1 MSIFAISDL
10 HLPGGTCKP
19 MDVFGAHWAGH
30 FERICTD
37 WRARVQADDLV
48 LLPGDLSWA
57 MQMEQALPDLYA
69 IGALPGRKVLLR
81 GNHDYWWNGIGRV
94 RAALPAGMFALQNDA
109 LRFGRHVLCGTR
121 GWLCPGAQQFGAED
135 ERIYRREVQRLELSL
150 QQAVRRAEEGPE
162 PGELLAMMHYP
173 PFAEKETPTG
183 FTALLEAFG
192 VRTVVYGHLH
202 GAALQSA
209 FSGELRGTVY
219 HQVSCDGLHFA
230 LKRIAGDETP
240 RAEKSCGQRG
250 KGF

>member
-1 MSIFAISDL
+1 MY
-10 HLPGGTCKP
+10 K
-19 MDVFGAHWAGH
+19 
-30 FERICTD
+30 R
-37 WRARVQADDLV
+37 Q
-48 LLPGDLSWA
+48 
-57 MQMEQALPDLYA
+57 
-69 IGALPGRKVLLR
+69 
-81 GNHDYWWNGIGRV
+81 
-94 RAALPAGMFALQNDA
+94 
-109 LRFGRHVLCGTR
+109 VLCGTR

-250 KGF
+250 KGL